1 MSCSYIH
8 NMWLWGV
15 FTEFYCFCDNSC
27 WQNSTKGLKGGISK
41 GRKFSANVWITVAKG
56 YVAHTNVKHCKHV
69 PRYTYLYKMSYV
81 TVTQFRIL
89 KNKPGE
95 LENIIMI
102 LLLSNDEGNT
112 PEPGENIPF

>member
-1 MSCSYIH
+1 
-8 NMWLWGV
+8 
-15 FTEFYCFCDNSC
+15 
-27 WQNSTKGLKGGISK
+27 
-41 GRKFSANVWITVAKG
+41 
-56 YVAHTNVKHCKHV
+56 
-69 PRYTYLYKMSYV
+69 MSYV

-102 LLLSNDEGNT
+102 SLLSNDEGNT